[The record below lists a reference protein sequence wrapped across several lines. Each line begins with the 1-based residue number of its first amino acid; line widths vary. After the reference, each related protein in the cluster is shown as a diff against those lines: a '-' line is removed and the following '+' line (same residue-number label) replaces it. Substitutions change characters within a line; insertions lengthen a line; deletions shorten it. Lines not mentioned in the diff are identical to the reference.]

1 MRWVEND
8 NLQKIIHRIGNDA
21 LPLCR
26 ANNIHFEIKAAA
38 SVENLDLSVDKRK
51 AIYLIIKEA
60 VNNSLKYAAAKNLII
75 QFEKNHK
82 ALHISIKDDGSGFA
96 ENNSSAGNGLNNMK
110 QRAKDVNGKIDFDSA
125 EQKGTDI
132 ILQVPLTNIGD

>member
-1 MRWVEND
+1 M
-8 NLQKIIHRIGNDA
+8 
-21 LPLCR
+21 
-26 ANNIHFEIKAAA
+26 
-38 SVENLDLSVDKRK
+38 ENLDLSVDKRK

-60 VNNSLKYAAAKNLII
+60 VNNSLKYAAAKNLVI

-110 QRAKDVNGKIDFDSA
+110 QRAKDVKGKIDFDSVQ
-125 EQKGTDI
+125 QKGTEI
-132 ILQVPLTNIGD
+132 ILEVPLTNIGD